1 MNFKNKFFMLSN
13 IVIII
18 ALIFSL
24 SGCGGS
30 SHTNTISELGRIVL
44 GNEQFDAYIPMLDGK
59 RVALYSNHTG
69 IVGDMIFQED
79 GSQA

>member
-1 MNFKNKFFMLSN
+1 MNFKNKFFTLSN

-18 ALIFSL
+18 ALTFSL

-30 SHTNTISELGRIVL
+30 SHTNTISESERIVL
-44 GNEQFDAYIPMLDGK
+44 GNEQFDAYIPILNGK

-69 IVGDMIFQED
+69 IVGDIL
-79 GSQA
+79 SPT